1 MPSVA
6 RAFSSSYLAGEATAR
21 TFIPLDFR
29 SGADRTARTRAA
41 AERRAPADLVAV
53 LREQQ
58 AALPASRARAD
69 NVEALAAGGTAV
81 VATGQ
86 QVGLFLGPL
95 YGLYKAASAVAVA
108 RALAAESG
116 VRCVPLFWL
125 QTEDHDFA
133 EIASATVA
141 GPHGRPVTLSLP
153 AATAGEAR
161 VSIAHLRLAAGVG
174 ALLDTLGELLGDGP
188 AARET
193 LALLRRHYTAGRPIA
208 AAFAGAL
215 GELFADDGLLIF
227 NPREARVAALA
238 APIYRE
244 ALAASGEL
252 ERRLDER
259 RAALAAAG
267 FEEQIPARPG
277 CALVFGHHDAATGP
291 RFRLARPESA
301 SAPWRLAGCDGVMT
315 AAEIAAALAHE
326 PLRFSTSALLRP
338 IVQDTLLPTAA
349 YVGGPAEVSYFAQL
363 GPLYDHFR
371 LAMPVVVPRARFRCL
386 DAHTRRR
393 LGELGLGAD
402 DLARP
407 QAELLALLPAAPASE
422 TPTAAALAARVA
434 AEIAPVVDDLA
445 ATVAALDPRDR
456 NLARAAARTQAFVAR
471 ALERLT
477 ARYGRKLAE
486 RDGVSLGRLARVQ
499 DALAP
504 GGVPQERAYAWP
516 SLAGRH
522 GPAALKAM
530 VLERLAAT
538 GPFTTALQ
546 DLTP

>member
-6 RAFSSSYLAGEATAR
+6 RAFSSSYLAGEAIAR
-21 TFIPLDFR
+21 TFIPLDFGSVAAR
-29 SGADRTARTRAA
+29 RTRTRAA
-41 AERRAPADLVAV
+41 AERRAPADLVAA
-53 LREQQ
+53 LREQEATL
-58 AALPASRARAD
+58 AASVTRRENL
-69 NVEALAAGGTAV
+69 EALAGGGTAV

-153 AATAGEAR
+153 TESAGEAR
-161 VSIAHLRLAAGVG
+161 VSVAHRRLPAEVG
-174 ALLDTLGELLGDGP
+174 ALLNRLGELLGDGP

-193 LALLRRHYTAGRPIA
+193 MALLRAHYAPGRPIA

-215 GELFADDGLLIF
+215 GELFADDGLLVF
-227 NPREARVAALA
+227 NPRDARVATLA
-238 APIYRE
+238 SPIYRE
-244 ALAASGEL
+244 ALGASAEL

-259 RAALAAAG
+259 RGALAAAG
-267 FEEQIPARPG
+267 FDEQIPARPG
-277 CALVFGHHDAATGP
+277 CALVFGHRDTATGA

-301 SAPWRLAGCDGVMT
+301 SAPWRLAGCDAVMT
-315 AAEIAAALAHE
+315 AAEIAAALTDE

-363 GPLYDHFR
+363 APIYEHFR
-371 LAMPVVVPRARFRCL
+371 LAMPLVVPRASFRLL
-386 DAHTRRR
+386 DTHTRRR
-393 LGELGLGAD
+393 LGELGLAAD
-402 DLARP
+402 DIARP
-407 QAELLALLPAAPASE
+407 EAELLARLPAAPPPG
-422 TPTAAALAARVA
+422 TPSAAALAARVTSD
-434 AEIAPVVDDLA
+434 IAPAVDDLA

-456 NLARAAARTQAFVAR
+456 NLARAAARTRAHVAR

-477 ARYGRKLAE
+477 GRYARKLAE
-486 RDGVSLGRLARVQ
+486 RDGVALGRLARVQ

-530 VLERLAAT
+530 VLERLAVV

>member
-1 MPSVA
+1 VS
-6 RAFSSSYLAGEATAR
+6 RAFSSSYFAGEAIAR

-29 SGADRTARTRAA
+29 SGSDRTARTRAA

-53 LREQQ
+53 LREQE
-58 AALPASRARAD
+58 AALPASGARAD
-69 NVEALAAGGTAV
+69 NVEALAGGGTAV

-95 YGLYKAASAVAVA
+95 YGFYKAASAVAVA

-153 AATAGEAR
+153 VEPAAEAR
-161 VSIAHLRLAAGVG
+161 VSIAHRRLPPEVG

-193 LALLRRHYTAGRPIA
+193 LALLRAHYKTGRPIA

-227 NPREARVAALA
+227 DPRDARVAALA
-238 APIYRE
+238 APIYRQ
-244 ALAASGEL
+244 ALAGSAAL
-252 ERRLDER
+252 ERLLDER
-259 RAALAAAG
+259 RAALAAGG

-277 CALVFGHHDAATGP
+277 CALVFGHRDAATGA
-291 RFRLARPESA
+291 RFRLARPANA
-301 SAPWRLAGCDGVMT
+301 SAPWRLAGCDSVMT
-315 AAEIAAALAHE
+315 AAEIDVALGHE

-371 LAMPVVVPRARFRCL
+371 LTMPIVVPRARVRCL

-402 DLARP
+402 DVTLPR
-407 QAELLALLPAAPASE
+407 AELLARLPAGPSPE
-422 TPTAAALAARVA
+422 NPSAAALAARVA
-434 AEIAPVVDDLA
+434 AHIAPAVDDIA

-456 NLARAAARTQAFVAR
+456 NLERAAARTRAHVAR

-477 ARYGRKLAE
+477 ERYARKLAE
-486 RDGVSLGRLARVQ
+486 RDGVALRRLARVQ

-522 GPAALKAM
+522 GPVALKAM
-530 VLERLAAT
+530 VLERLAAA
-538 GPFTTALQ
+538 GPFTTVLQ